1 MQVTSQLKDPSFA
14 VALENSWV
22 LESWWLWAKAVQ
34 LSQLFFKWVELKLL
48 RGSQAAN
55 TFRVLAL
62 VGILRTYNVL
72 FWILNGRVGVNLIH
86 FFSIRP
92 LCAFVFHG
100 ITRSLPH
107 PPPFF
112 FYNPL
117 QILQN
122 SSNDSFLHFVSRERY
137 IQHLQSTVLLMSP
150 L

>member
-92 LCAFVFHG
+92 LCTFVFHG
-100 ITRSLPH
+100 ITRSLSH
-107 PPPFF
+107 PLFF
-112 FYNPL
+112 FTIPCKYSRTVAMTL
-117 QILQN
+117 FYILFQGKDI
-122 SSNDSFLHFVSRERY
+122 SSTSNQLSC
-137 IQHLQSTVLLMSP
+137 
-150 L
+150 